1 MLSRVELRKSTTAIS
16 NTTQQPSINL
26 YRYCIETMY
35 SIHRYTNKIKMKW
48 QVNYKTKIKTS
59 GYAIL
64 TQELYLQNVKCEI
77 IYAMNKLNQPATQNM
92 YKAL

>member
-1 MLSRVELRKSTTAIS
+1 
-16 NTTQQPSINL
+16 
-26 YRYCIETMY
+26 
-35 SIHRYTNKIKMKW
+35 MKW